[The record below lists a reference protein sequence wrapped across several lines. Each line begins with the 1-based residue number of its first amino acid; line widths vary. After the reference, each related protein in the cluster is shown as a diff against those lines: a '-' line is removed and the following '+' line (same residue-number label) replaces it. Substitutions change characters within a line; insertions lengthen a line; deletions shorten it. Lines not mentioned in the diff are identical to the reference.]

1 MEQTLTS
8 AYLDARSFLY
18 GFIDYERTPRWKY
31 DTDHFNLDRV
41 EQYLAALG
49 NPHRHGW
56 YVHIAGT
63 NGKGSVAAMIARA
76 LKTAGYRTGL
86 YTSPHLVS
94 FRERIRVDGSAMTRE
109 EVVGGVERIRQATE
123 CFKGLTFF
131 EVWTALAFDHF
142 RFAGTDAA
150 VFEVGM
156 GGRLDTTNVIVPDVS
171 VITSIS
177 MDHAGILGSTL
188 EAIARE
194 KAGIIK
200 PGVPVVSAPQRPEV
214 EDVLRGVAD
223 AAGTGLQVVG
233 KDIGFE
239 IDNDR
244 INYSGVSWS
253 LAGVTVPLHGT
264 AQRSNAALALAAL
277 EVLSRNGRSV
287 EKGHAREG
295 VETVRWPGRLQ
306 VISRTPDVVVD
317 GACNIDAVN
326 EVCSFASAR
335 SSRESTVAVVAMCR
349 DKDIRGVL
357 GILGRCAGK
366 IVLTEVENPRALS
379 AAELAESAPSVS
391 DVIVEPD
398 TGAALHRATE
408 AAGTEGLV
416 LVTGSL
422 YLVGDV
428 LKRFGYLNDEII

>member
-31 DTDHFNLDRV
+31 DTEHFNLDRV
-41 EQYLAALG
+41 EEYLAALG
-49 NPHRHGW
+49 SPHRHGW
-56 YVHIAGT
+56 YIHIAGT
-63 NGKGSVAAMIARA
+63 NGKGSVAAMTARA
-76 LKTAGYRTGL
+76 LKTAGFRTGL

-94 FRERIRVDGSAMTRE
+94 FRERIRVDGRAMTRE
-109 EVVGGVERIRQATE
+109 DVVRGVERIREATGHYE
-123 CFKGLTFF
+123 GLTFF

-142 RFAGTDAA
+142 RFAETDAA
-150 VFEVGM
+150 VIEVGM
-156 GGRLDTTNVIVPDVS
+156 GGRLDTTNVIMPDVS

-177 MDHAGILGSTL
+177 MDHAGILGSTI

-200 PGVPVVSAPQRPEV
+200 PGIPVVSAPQYPEV
-214 EDVLRGVAD
+214 ESVLAKT
-223 AAGTGLQVVG
+223 AAESGSELLVVG

-239 IDNDR
+239 IANDR
-244 INYSGVSWS
+244 INYSGIKWKLDDV
-253 LAGVTVPLHGT
+253 AVPLYGR

-277 EVLSRNGRSV
+277 EVLSRNGRAIETV
-287 EKGHAREG
+287 LAREG

-306 VISRTPDVVVD
+306 LIARNPDVVVD
-317 GACNIDAVN
+317 GACNIDAMN
-326 EVCSFASAR
+326 EVCSFASAQA
-335 SSRESTVAVVAMCR
+335 SRESTVAVVAMCR

-357 GILGRCAGK
+357 EKIDRCAGK
-366 IVLTEVENPRALS
+366 LVLTEVENPRALE
-379 AAELAESAPSVS
+379 AGKLAEFAPSGS
-391 DVIVEPD
+391 DFTVEPD
-398 TGAALHRATE
+398 TGEALRRAVE
-408 AAGTEGLV
+408 AAGSGGLV

-428 LKRFGYLNDEII
+428 LKRFDILNDEII